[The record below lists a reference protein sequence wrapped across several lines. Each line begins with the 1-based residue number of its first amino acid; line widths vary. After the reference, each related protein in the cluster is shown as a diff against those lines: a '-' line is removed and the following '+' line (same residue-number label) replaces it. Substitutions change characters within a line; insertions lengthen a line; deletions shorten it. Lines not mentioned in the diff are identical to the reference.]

1 MTKLIILNSRSRDI
15 SLSFFCKNLSFE
27 VFVSLNTEV
36 DMLGRAAEC
45 KWVFGES
52 VCWSCRCSWSVCAGL
67 VGVHGVCVLVL

>member
-1 MTKLIILNSRSRDI
+1 MTQLIILNSRSRDI
-15 SLSFFCKNLSFE
+15 SLSFFCKNLSLK

-36 DMLGRAAEC
+36 DVLEKAAEC

-52 VCWSCRCSWSVCAGL
+52 VYWSCKCSRSVCAGL